1 MQLPWVAEAFV
12 SCAAGSFVGR
22 RPKTRSA
29 GHYKDLTKRE
39 TAHEKPLAPRV
50 RGSEQNSR
58 FKNADQMIFFLLI
71 VHQVRQVAM
80 KAVLSQQA
88 YLLFYTRVSTS
99 NETSKVSRFFSSVK
113 L

>member
-1 MQLPWVAEAFV
+1 MQLPWEAEVFF
-12 SCAAGSFVGR
+12 SRAARSFVGR
-22 RPKTRSA
+22 RPKTRVA
-29 GHYKDLTKRE
+29 GHYKDLTKPE

-58 FKNADQMIFFLLI
+58 FKNADQMIFFLFI

-88 YLLFYTRVSTS
+88 YLLFYTRISPS
-99 NETSKVSRFFSSVK
+99 NETSKVSWFFSSVK

>member
-50 RGSEQNSR
+50 RSSEQNSR
-58 FKNADQMIFFLLI
+58 FKNADQMIFFSFDCPSGASSCNESCTIPTSVL
-71 VHQVRQVAM
+71 
-80 KAVLSQQA
+80 AVLYQS
-88 YLLFYTRVSTS
+88 
-99 NETSKVSRFFSSVK
+99 
-113 L
+113 